1 MKKSLIKGLTKPIV
15 LTIFMSMKEVQISN
29 TLKLREDGKLFF
41 IKTGKEY
48 IPAKSTQ
55 WIGFRVKVD
64 GHTKYVHTLVLE
76 LFGSPKPE
84 GNYRA
89 WHKNRDAYDN
99 RLDNL
104 EWVTVEYAS
113 SHRKDALPVGQ
124 RKCDFENENEYR
136 CSNTKRYQSKNKEK
150 IKFETQE
157 KHNNVSRIRYNTD
170 EETKRKHRE
179 ACKRY
184 EESHKEELKEKR
196 KIWSKNWREKQ
207 KQLGIPRKRNKE
219 LEAECTKAWRENNK
233 EKYKLIQK
241 INNEKNKE
249 QRREYLRKWRAEHP
263 EKVEE
268 YKEHKKE
275 WYKEHPNY
283 RNEQYLKR
291 MSDPEYREKL
301 YRQQRDRS
309 RFKRA
314 TDEEFHQHELE
325 YRREYRAR
333 KKEENEKAR
342 GTSSEPL
349 DSNVISN

>member
-41 IKTGKEY
+41 VKTGKEY

-55 WIGFRVKVD
+55 WTGFRVKIN

-124 RKCDFENENEYR
+124 RKCDFETENEYH
-136 CSNTKRYQSKNKEK
+136 CSNVKRYRSKNKEK
-150 IKFETQE
+150 IKATLGV
-157 KHNNVSRIRYNTD
+157 KHTVVSNINYHND
-170 EETKRKHRE
+170 EEKRKRHRE
-179 ACKRY
+179 ACKKYY
-184 EESHKEELKEKR
+184 EAHKEELKEKR
-196 KIWSKNWREKQ
+196 KIAWKKWYAENKETYK
-207 KQLGIPRKRNKE
+207 LTRKRDKE
-219 LEAECTKAWRENNK
+219 QEAKCNKAWRENNK

-241 INNEKNKE
+241 LNNEKNKE
-249 QRREYLRKWRAEHP
+249 QRREYNRKWRAEHP
-263 EKVEE
+263 EKIKE
-268 YKEHKKE
+268 YKEREKE

-283 RNEQYLKR
+283 KNEYYLKR
-291 MSDPEYREKL
+291 SAEPGYKEHLYEQANERNRIKRE
-301 YRQQRDRS
+301 
-309 RFKRA
+309 RA
-314 TDEEFHQHELE
+314 KEL
-325 YRREYRAR
+325 
-333 KKEENEKAR
+333 
-342 GTSSEPL
+342 P
-349 DSNVISN
+349 